1 MVDVDEADV
10 AVLNQNLTKSKE
22 LFTSVSRSLRTIADR
37 SSTASTKIKPIL
49 RDVNHLTRSRDQI
62 DNGLSILSDVLNYA
76 AQTAKL
82 EGVLSSPIEVVGLK
96 RYIDSLA
103 QSKALLREMKSKIK
117 RFRGILMNFETLI
130 DKLDLS
136 LENHFQRVLNPPKM
150 DDIMVVFGYFYLQSE
165 FEKDTVNKLYI
176 RSRSASVVQ
185 AIKPFEQPSHPVK
198 RNSRIP
204 YEKGTNGINRYNN
217 ELIRAIKQEVA
228 LAAEIAQNTA
238 IDQHKLVSSIVARV
252 VNDSYTP
259 LVDNFVAFAGAN
271 GVLENDILLLEVV
284 ENLDHF
290 SKFVVAASLS
300 PAVVD
305 RFDESYRRLVNKAS
319 TLFGEL
325 MKWVDARITNVER
338 FTDKTIAEV
347 TVEIILRV
355 RRVLEYP
362 LALLR
367 LILEVS
373 LGLWLTGFR
382 FVLVYT
388 SVVGNNVGV
397 DETSPEFLLS
407 SYFSDIIDCVM
418 INIEIGL
425 RPEETKKSTQGYM
438 LIKNLVLIETII
450 NRSHQ
455 LYDTLSALGMERIGR
470 LKNRFLKLFLDD
482 WNYASYI
489 IIRDMTN
496 ITTTNAIAHGALLPR
511 PSSLGLSGKEK
522 EQVKELF
529 RKFNE
534 SFEEALQNYQ
544 KFNINDPNLRS
555 YLSNEIKKLTVNA
568 YFKLYEKYGNSDFT
582 KNRSKYIKWDKHQ
595 FEQVLS
601 ERL

>member
-22 LFTSVSRSLRTIADR
+22 LFASISRSLRTISDK

-49 RDVNHLTRSRDQI
+49 KDVNQLTRSRDQI
-62 DNGLSILSDVLNYA
+62 DNDLSILSDVLNYA

-82 EGVLSSPIEVVGLK
+82 EGVLSNSIEVIGVK
-96 RYIDSLA
+96 RYIDTLA
-103 QSKALLREMKSKIK
+103 QSKLLLKEMKLKIK

-130 DKLDLS
+130 DKLDLN
-136 LENHFQRVLNPPKM
+136 LENYFQRILNPPKVE
-150 DDIMVVFGYFYLQSE
+150 DICVVFSYFYQQST
-165 FEKDTVNKLYI
+165 FEQDTINKLYI
-176 RSRSASVVQ
+176 RSRSTNLVQ
-185 AIKPFEQPSHPVK
+185 LVKPLEQATKPVK

-217 ELIRAIKQEVA
+217 ELIKLIKQEIA
-228 LAAEIAQNTA
+228 LAAEINQNIA
-238 IDQHKLVSSIVARV
+238 IDHHKIVSSIVARV
-252 VNDSYTP
+252 LNDSYTSV
-259 LVDNFVAFAGAN
+259 VDTLNEFVSSH
-271 GVLENDILLLEVV
+271 GVLDNDILLLEVI

-290 SKFVVAASLS
+290 SKFMVASNLS
-300 PAVVD
+300 PATMD
-305 RFDESYRRLVNKAS
+305 RFNDAYGRLTQS
-319 TLFGEL
+319 TRNIFGEL
-325 MKWVDARITNVER
+325 MKWVDARVTSVEKYN
-338 FTDKTIAEV
+338 DKTIAEI

-362 LALLR
+362 LSLLS
-367 LILEVS
+367 LIQGVN
-373 LGLWLTGFR
+373 LGSWLTGLK

-388 SVVGNNVGV
+388 SVVSNNGAI
-397 DETSPEFLLS
+397 DDSPETLLS

-425 RPEETKKSTQGYM
+425 RSDDSKKSTQGYL

-455 LYDTLSALGMERIGR
+455 LFDTLSTIGMDRLAR

-496 ITTTNAIAHGALLPR
+496 ITTTNAIAHGAMLPR
-511 PSSLGLSGKEK
+511 SSSLGLSSKEK

-534 SFEEALQNYQ
+534 SFEEALQNYE
-544 KFNINDPNLRS
+544 KFNISDPNLRN

-568 YFKLYEKYGNSDFT
+568 YFKLYEKYGTSDFT

-595 FEQVLS
+595 FEQVLN